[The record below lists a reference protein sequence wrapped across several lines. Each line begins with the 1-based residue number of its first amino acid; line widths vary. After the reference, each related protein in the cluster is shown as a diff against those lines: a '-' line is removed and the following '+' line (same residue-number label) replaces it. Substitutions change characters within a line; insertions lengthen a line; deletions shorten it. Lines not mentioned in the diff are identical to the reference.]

1 MEECIGGL
9 PKIRGTFLG
18 VPYKKGYSI
27 LWSILGSPIWE
38 NYHMRTLIG
47 IHIQLTCRKT
57 CDPVPGPVS
66 IIPKANEPTPT
77 PCHAGK

>member
-18 VPYKKGYSI
+18 VPYKKGCSV

-38 NYHMRTLIG
+38 NYHIETPIG
-47 IHIQLTCRKT
+47 IHI
-57 CDPVPGPVS
+57 
-66 IIPKANEPTPT
+66 
-77 PCHAGK
+77 